1 MVAQVRPLPWLPRRA
16 HFFVMVIT
24 VVSIARNG
32 CKFVSAKETAHG
44 AVDSRCEVSGI
55 GEAGDL
61 MMEISISTPMPDDGN
76 CQVIE
81 HLEAR
86 PLRARRGWSAE
97 AKARLVEKT
106 LVPGA
111 NVSAIARGADGFVA
125 VVWLATPSAGGK
137 RAPRPRKGFAPHLG
151 RIEQVIEPEVPPGCE
166 DLEKVLIGEP
176 VGLRP
181 PCVTSPPASS
191 HPD

>member
-1 MVAQVRPLPWLPRRA
+1 
-16 HFFVMVIT
+16 
-24 VVSIARNG
+24 
-32 CKFVSAKETAHG
+32 
-44 AVDSRCEVSGI
+44 
-55 GEAGDL
+55 

-111 NVSAIARGADGFVA
+111 NVSAIARGVGMAPSQLFGWRRQARVA
-125 VVWLATPSAGGK
+125 RAAIRNEAVDVDRPMRFERFAKRILPFPVDLPIKPNDVAPS
-137 RAPRPRKGFAPHLG
+137 
-151 RIEQVIEPEVPPGCE
+151 
-166 DLEKVLIGEP
+166 
-176 VGLRP
+176 LRP
-181 PCVTSPPASS
+181 GYRIFRKREVGTLASG
-191 HPD
+191 

>member
-1 MVAQVRPLPWLPRRA
+1 
-16 HFFVMVIT
+16 
-24 VVSIARNG
+24 
-32 CKFVSAKETAHG
+32 
-44 AVDSRCEVSGI
+44 
-55 GEAGDL
+55 

-111 NVSAIARGADGFVA
+111 NVSAIARGAGNSYWTAASVQQYRRIA
-125 VVWLATPSAGGK
+125 SA
-137 RAPRPRKGFAPHLG
+137 
-151 RIEQVIEPEVPPGCE
+151 
-166 DLEKVLIGEP
+166 LECFE
-176 VGLRP
+176 RRH
-181 PCVTSPPASS
+181 VTDWAASS
-191 HPD
+191 RLGPRQLF

>member
-1 MVAQVRPLPWLPRRA
+1 
-16 HFFVMVIT
+16 
-24 VVSIARNG
+24 
-32 CKFVSAKETAHG
+32 
-44 AVDSRCEVSGI
+44 
-55 GEAGDL
+55 

-111 NVSAIARGADGFVA
+111 NVSAIARGAGMA
-125 VVWLATPSAGGK
+125 PSQLSRQAQPLT
-137 RAPRPRKGFAPHLG
+137 RRKGWT
-151 RIEQVIEPEVPPGCE
+151 
-166 DLEKVLIGEP
+166 
-176 VGLRP
+176 GL
-181 PCVTSPPASS
+181 AG
-191 HPD
+191 

>member
-1 MVAQVRPLPWLPRRA
+1 
-16 HFFVMVIT
+16 
-24 VVSIARNG
+24 
-32 CKFVSAKETAHG
+32 
-44 AVDSRCEVSGI
+44 
-55 GEAGDL
+55 

-111 NVSAIARGADGFVA
+111 NVSAIARGAGMAPSQLFGWRRQARAAAIRNKA
-125 VVWLATPSAGGK
+125 VDSDRPLRFERFAAVSCALVEIVIGEVVLRAGSD
-137 RAPRPRKGFAPHLG
+137 
-151 RIEQVIEPEVPPGCE
+151 IEPDHLANVIRAVR
-166 DLEKVLIGEP
+166 K
-176 VGLRP
+176 
-181 PCVTSPPASS
+181 A
-191 HPD
+191 